1 MPFNISKT
9 HSDARAA
16 ASSRGWERQV
26 QRAGYRLTRPRRA
39 VLRVMAHSEA
49 ALTATEVHD
58 SCYAFHPQVGLVT
71 VYRTLKL
78 LVELGLVRRLRTEDG
93 SQAYARADLRTP
105 GHHLVCRSCHRVVEF
120 PCAGLEEMI
129 QTLEQRT
136 ARLCTGRSIGG
147 KHLSTGEFH
156 AARRLEN
163 LITFGFTSRSKSL

>member
-1 MPFNISKT
+1 MPFNIPKT
-9 HSDARAA
+9 RSDARAA

-26 QRAGYRLTRPRRA
+26 QQAGYRLTRPRRA

-136 ARLCTGRSIGG
+136 GFAVSEHWLELSGLCPTCQMETG
-147 KHLSTGEFH
+147 
-156 AARRLEN
+156 
-163 LITFGFTSRSKSL
+163 